1 MESTC
6 STPFKNT
13 FSGTTET
20 KTMICP
26 ECKAVLRIANGRVAP
41 ENARF
46 KCPKCSAIFAHKAP
60 AAESK
65 SGESGKDMI
74 LQFDGNGTVLD
85 LKGRFHS
92 DLFFWHDD
100 IIGKTIF
107 EVMASGLAQPVKQSI
122 EKALETGELQSF
134 EYQPPNYHS
143 CYGLKFVAT
152 GSDTILAVISDVLT
166 QKETEEKVSYLAYH
180 DTLTNLPNRY
190 LFNDRLTQA
199 MGHADRAKKMIAIL
213 FLDLDNFKT
222 INDTLGHKA
231 GDELL
236 KAFAD
241 RLVRGL
247 RAVDTIS
254 QFPLGEPVTARLGG
268 DEFVL
273 LLDDVKDVQ
282 ASAIVASRIFKMLSE
297 PFILGSHEIF
307 VTASI
312 GIAVYPADG
321 KNVDSLLINAD
332 VAMYEAKKQGK
343 NGYCYYSDSMNKR
356 AFERFVVEGK
366 LRTALAH
373 NEFMLFYQPQINIQ
387 TGKLIGVEALIR
399 WIQPDLVLTRPGEFI
414 PVAEQSGLIVQ
425 IGEWVLRA
433 ACEQNLFWQQAGL
446 RPLLMTVNVSGIQF
460 SQEDFVGTVSKILGD
475 TGLDPKFLQLEL
487 TESTIMKDYERT
499 VQKLQTLHAMGVK
512 ASIDDFG
519 TGYSSLKYLKH
530 FPLDTLKIDTSFVK
544 GLTTSTVDQ
553 SIVNAIISLAHN
565 FNLKVVA
572 EGVETREQLAFLSEN
587 GCEAVQGY
595 LVCPPV
601 NPVIFAKFA
610 KKKKYL

>member
-1 MESTC
+1 
-6 STPFKNT
+6 
-13 FSGTTET
+13 
-20 KTMICP
+20 MICP
-26 ECKAVLRIANGRVAP
+26 KCKTGLQVTNDRIVSD
-41 ENARF
+41 NATF
-46 KCPKCSAIFAHKAP
+46 KCPKCSTIFVRKAP
-60 AAESK
+60 VAEAK
-65 SGESGKDMI
+65 SVESGNDMI
-74 LQFDGNGTVLD
+74 LQFNGNGTVLD
-85 LKGRFHS
+85 VKGRFHR
-92 DLFFWHDD
+92 DLFVRADN
-100 IIGKTIF
+100 IVGKKF
-107 EVMASGLAQPVKQSI
+107 VEVMVPDLAQPVRQSI
-122 EKALETGELQSF
+122 EKVLETGELQSF
-134 EYQPPNYHS
+134 EYLPATHNS

-152 GSDTILAVISDVLT
+152 GSDTILAVVSDVQA
-166 QKETEEKVSYLAYH
+166 QKTIEERVSYLAYH

-199 MGHADRAKKMIAIL
+199 MAHADREKKMIAIL
-213 FLDLDNFKT
+213 FIDLDNFKT

-231 GDELL
+231 GDEIL
-236 KAFAD
+236 KVFAD

-247 RAVDTIS
+247 RIVDTVS
-254 QFPLGEPVTARLGG
+254 HFPREPVTARLGG

-282 ASAIVASRIFKMLSE
+282 APAIVASRIFEMLLE

-307 VTASI
+307 VTVSI
-312 GIAVYPADG
+312 GIAAYPADG

-343 NGYCYYSDSMNKR
+343 NGYRYYSESMNKS
-356 AFERFVVEGK
+356 ALERFVVEGK
-366 LRTALAH
+366 LRRALAH

-399 WIQPDLVLTRPGEFI
+399 WLQPDLVLTRPGEFI
-414 PVAEQSGLIVQ
+414 PLAEQSGLIIQ

-433 ACEQNLFWQQAGL
+433 ACEQNMFWQRAGL
-446 RPLLMTVNVSGIQF
+446 DPLLMTVNVSGIQF
-460 SQEDFVGTVSKILGD
+460 SQDNFVETVSKVLSD
-475 TGLDPKFLQLEL
+475 TGLDAKCLQLEL

-499 VQKLQTLHAMGVK
+499 IQKLRTLQAMGVK

-544 GLTTSTVDQ
+544 NLVMSTVDQ

-572 EGVETREQLAFLSEN
+572 EGVETREQLTFLREN
-587 GCEAVQGY
+587 GCDALQGF

-601 NPVIFAKFA
+601 NPVILAKFA
-610 KKKKYL
+610 NKEKYL